1 MQNRFKVDSFVSLPL
16 EKTMTFYNVIILIKS
31 VFDKYNSN
39 YYYNIFLEKNS
50 YELPN
55 NKFLYKIKMLHYH
68 RIVVSQ
74 GFYVNKISKPKE
86 WGISHYWY
94 SLDKGFNSQSHVWN
108 GCHDLLMLSMKI
120 SAISNLNIKGA
131 DYCCITSGIR
141 KCNAINLMQNIDLTG
156 KSETL

>member
-55 NKFLYKIKMLHYH
+55 NKFLYKLKMLHYH
-68 RIVVSQ
+68 RIVFSQ

-86 WGISHYWY
+86 WDISHYWY
-94 SLDKGFNSQSHVWN
+94 SLDKGFNSQSHV
-108 GCHDLLMLSMKI
+108 
-120 SAISNLNIKGA
+120 
-131 DYCCITSGIR
+131 
-141 KCNAINLMQNIDLTG
+141 
-156 KSETL
+156 